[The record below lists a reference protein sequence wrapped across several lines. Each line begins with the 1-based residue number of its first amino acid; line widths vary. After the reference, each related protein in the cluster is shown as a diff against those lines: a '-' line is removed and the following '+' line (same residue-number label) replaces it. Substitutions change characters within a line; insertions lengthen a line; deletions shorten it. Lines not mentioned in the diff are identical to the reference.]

1 MHFSDTQ
8 YHILRATLTLMNS
21 LPIFPKSMS
30 DTTSQKN
37 FSRNALLVLLL
48 VAISVV
54 AIACDGDLDPP
65 PGGEVTVITTTYPL
79 TFLSEKIGGNR
90 ITVNQLTKP
99 GVEAHDFEPTPSD
112 VRAISDS
119 DLFIYNHPSFES
131 WALNAAAAASDADGD
146 DSPTVTVQ
154 TINLESAGEDHGG
167 QAVDDSTFDAHVG
180 HDHGGQAVDDSTF
193 DAHVWLNPLKAQKQA
208 DRILSALIDVD
219 PEGAQIYTRNAD
231 GLDVE
236 LQALDDLI
244 NKQISSCELDSVVV
258 SHLAFGHMAER
269 YGFEQIGL
277 AGLSPEFE
285 SGPAQI
291 AGVIKKINE
300 LGISHIMQEPIV
312 SNRLAE
318 TVAAET
324 GAELLSLHPL
334 EVRTS
339 EQASTG
345 LDYLDIM
352 KSNADALQTALR
364 CS

>member
-1 MHFSDTQ
+1 M
-8 YHILRATLTLMNS
+8 
-21 LPIFPKSMS
+21 
-30 DTTSQKN
+30 
-37 FSRNALLVLLL
+37 
-48 VAISVV
+48 
-54 AIACDGDLDPP
+54 
-65 PGGEVTVITTTYPL
+65 
-79 TFLSEKIGGNR
+79 
-90 ITVNQLTKP
+90 
-99 GVEAHDFEPTPSD
+99 
-112 VRAISDS
+112 
-119 DLFIYNHPSFES
+119 
-131 WALNAAAAASDADGD
+131 
-146 DSPTVTVQ
+146 Q
-154 TINLESAGEDHGG
+154 TINLESAGE
-167 QAVDDSTFDAHVG
+167 
-180 HDHGGQAVDDSTF
+180 DHGGQAVDDSTF

-208 DRILSALIDVD
+208 DRILSALIEVD

-231 GLDVE
+231 VLDVE

>member
-1 MHFSDTQ
+1 MPDTKSQ
-8 YHILRATLTLMNS
+8 QIL
-21 LPIFPKSMS
+21 P
-30 DTTSQKN
+30 
-37 FSRNALLVLLL
+37 RNAFWVLLL

-54 AIACDGDLDPP
+54 AVACDGDLDPP

-99 GVEAHDFEPTPSD
+99 GVEAHDFEPAPSD
-112 VRAISDS
+112 IRAISDS
-119 DLFIYNHPSFES
+119 ELFIYNHPSFES
-131 WALNAAAAASDADGD
+131 WALNAAYASSTDGD
-146 DSPTVTVQ
+146 SSPTVTVQ
-154 TINLESAGEDHGG
+154 TVILESVGEDH
-167 QAVDDSTFDAHVG
+167 V
-180 HDHGGQAVDDSTF
+180 

-208 DRILSALIDVD
+208 DRILSALIEVD

-244 NKQISSCELDSVVV
+244 NKQISSCKLDSVVV

-339 EQASTG
+339 EQASAE

>member
-1 MHFSDTQ
+1 M
-8 YHILRATLTLMNS
+8 
-21 LPIFPKSMS
+21 
-30 DTTSQKN
+30 
-37 FSRNALLVLLL
+37 
-48 VAISVV
+48 AISVV
-54 AIACDGDLDPP
+54 AVACDGDLDPP

-99 GVEAHDFEPTPSD
+99 GVEAHDFEPAPSD
-112 VRAISDS
+112 IRAISDS
-119 DLFIYNHPSFES
+119 ELFIYNHPSFES
-131 WALNAAAAASDADGD
+131 WALNAAYASSTDGD
-146 DSPTVTVQ
+146 NSPMVTVQ
-154 TINLESAGEDHGG
+154 TVILESVGEDHGE
-167 QAVDDSTFDAHVG
+167 DHV
-180 HDHGGQAVDDSTF
+180 

-208 DRILSALIDVD
+208 DRILSALIEVD

-339 EQASTG
+339 EQASAE

>member
-1 MHFSDTQ
+1 MPDTKSQ
-8 YHILRATLTLMNS
+8 QIL
-21 LPIFPKSMS
+21 P
-30 DTTSQKN
+30 
-37 FSRNALLVLLL
+37 RNAFWALLL

-54 AIACDGDLDPP
+54 AVACDGDLDPP

-99 GVEAHDFEPTPSD
+99 GVEAHDFEPAPSD
-112 VRAISDS
+112 IRAISDS
-119 DLFIYNHPSFES
+119 ELFIYNHPSFES
-131 WALNAAAAASDADGD
+131 WALNAAYASSTDGD
-146 DSPTVTVQ
+146 NSPTVTVQ
-154 TINLESAGEDHGG
+154 TVILESVGEDH
-167 QAVDDSTFDAHVG
+167 V
-180 HDHGGQAVDDSTF
+180 

-208 DRILSALIDVD
+208 DRILSALIEVD

-339 EQASTG
+339 EQASAE

>member
-1 MHFSDTQ
+1 MPDTKSQ
-8 YHILRATLTLMNS
+8 QIL
-21 LPIFPKSMS
+21 P
-30 DTTSQKN
+30 
-37 FSRNALLVLLL
+37 RNAFWALLL

-54 AIACDGDLDPP
+54 AVACDGDLDPP

-99 GVEAHDFEPTPSD
+99 GVEAHDFEPAPSD
-112 VRAISDS
+112 IRAISDS
-119 DLFIYNHPSFES
+119 ELFIYNHPSFES
-131 WALNAAAAASDADGD
+131 WALNAASASSTDGD
-146 DSPTVTVQ
+146 NSPTVTVQ
-154 TINLESAGEDHGG
+154 TVIHESVGEDHGE
-167 QAVDDSTFDAHVG
+167 DHV
-180 HDHGGQAVDDSTF
+180 

-208 DRILSALIDVD
+208 DRILSALIEVD

-339 EQASTG
+339 EQASAE

>member
-1 MHFSDTQ
+1 MPDTKSHQ
-8 YHILRATLTLMNS
+8 IL
-21 LPIFPKSMS
+21 P
-30 DTTSQKN
+30 
-37 FSRNALLVLLL
+37 RNAFWALLL

-54 AIACDGDLDPP
+54 AVACDGDLDPP

-99 GVEAHDFEPTPSD
+99 GVEAHDFEPAPSD
-112 VRAISDS
+112 IRAISDS
-119 DLFIYNHPSFES
+119 ELFIYNHPSFES
-131 WALNAAAAASDADGD
+131 WALNAAYASSTDGD
-146 DSPTVTVQ
+146 NSPMVTVQ
-154 TINLESAGEDHGG
+154 TVILESVGEDHGE
-167 QAVDDSTFDAHVG
+167 DHV
-180 HDHGGQAVDDSTF
+180 

-208 DRILSALIDVD
+208 DRILSALIEVD

-339 EQASTG
+339 EQASAE

>member
-1 MHFSDTQ
+1 MPDTKSQ
-8 YHILRATLTLMNS
+8 QIL
-21 LPIFPKSMS
+21 P
-30 DTTSQKN
+30 
-37 FSRNALLVLLL
+37 RNAFWALLL

-54 AIACDGDLDPP
+54 AVACDGDLDPP

-99 GVEAHDFEPTPSD
+99 GVEAHDFEPAPSD
-112 VRAISDS
+112 IRAISDS
-119 DLFIYNHPSFES
+119 ELFIYNHPSFES
-131 WALNAAAAASDADGD
+131 WALNAAYASSTDGD
-146 DSPTVTVQ
+146 NSPMVTVQ
-154 TINLESAGEDHGG
+154 TVILESVGEDHGE
-167 QAVDDSTFDAHVG
+167 DHV
-180 HDHGGQAVDDSTF
+180 

-208 DRILSALIDVD
+208 DRILSALIEVD

-339 EQASTG
+339 EQASAE

>member
-1 MHFSDTQ
+1 MPDTKSQ
-8 YHILRATLTLMNS
+8 QIL
-21 LPIFPKSMS
+21 P
-30 DTTSQKN
+30 
-37 FSRNALLVLLL
+37 RNAFWALLL

-54 AIACDGDLDPP
+54 AVACDGDLDPP

-99 GVEAHDFEPTPSD
+99 GVEAHDFEPAPSD
-112 VRAISDS
+112 IRAISDS
-119 DLFIYNHPSFES
+119 ELFIYNHPSFES
-131 WALNAAAAASDADGD
+131 WALNAAYASSTDGD
-146 DSPTVTVQ
+146 SSPTVTVQ
-154 TINLESAGEDHGG
+154 TVILESVGEDH
-167 QAVDDSTFDAHVG
+167 V
-180 HDHGGQAVDDSTF
+180 

-208 DRILSALIDVD
+208 DRILSALIEVD

-244 NKQISSCELDSVVV
+244 NKQISSCKLDSVVV

-339 EQASTG
+339 EQASAE

>member
-1 MHFSDTQ
+1 M
-8 YHILRATLTLMNS
+8 
-21 LPIFPKSMS
+21 
-30 DTTSQKN
+30 
-37 FSRNALLVLLL
+37 
-48 VAISVV
+48 AISVV
-54 AIACDGDLDPP
+54 AVACDGDLDPP

-99 GVEAHDFEPTPSD
+99 GVEAHDFEPAPSD
-112 VRAISDS
+112 IRAISDS
-119 DLFIYNHPSFES
+119 ELFIYNHPSFES
-131 WALNAAAAASDADGD
+131 WALNAAYASSTDGD
-146 DSPTVTVQ
+146 SSPTVTVQ
-154 TINLESAGEDHGG
+154 TVILESVGEDH
-167 QAVDDSTFDAHVG
+167 V
-180 HDHGGQAVDDSTF
+180 

-208 DRILSALIDVD
+208 DRILSALIEVD

-244 NKQISSCELDSVVV
+244 NKQISSCKLDSVVV

-339 EQASTG
+339 EQASAE

>member
-1 MHFSDTQ
+1 MPDTKSQ
-8 YHILRATLTLMNS
+8 QIL
-21 LPIFPKSMS
+21 P
-30 DTTSQKN
+30 
-37 FSRNALLVLLL
+37 RNAFWALLL

-54 AIACDGDLDPP
+54 AVACDGDLDPP

-99 GVEAHDFEPTPSD
+99 GVEAHDFEPAPSD
-112 VRAISDS
+112 IRAISDS
-119 DLFIYNHPSFES
+119 ELFIYNHPSFES
-131 WALNAAAAASDADGD
+131 WALNAAYASSTDGD
-146 DSPTVTVQ
+146 NSPMVTVQ
-154 TINLESAGEDHGG
+154 TVILESVGEDHGEDH
-167 QAVDDSTFDAHVG
+167 VDT
-180 HDHGGQAVDDSTF
+180 
-193 DAHVWLNPLKAQKQA
+193 HVWLNPLKAQKQA
-208 DRILSALIDVD
+208 DRILSALVEID

-339 EQASTG
+339 EQASAE

>member
-8 YHILRATLTLMNS
+8 YHILRATLTLINS

-99 GVEAHDFEPTPSD
+99 GVEAHDFEPAPSD

-167 QAVDDSTFDAHVG
+167 QAVDDSTFDAHV
-180 HDHGGQAVDDSTF
+180 
-193 DAHVWLNPLKAQKQA
+193 WLNPLKAQKQA
-208 DRILSALIDVD
+208 DRILSALIEVD

>member
-1 MHFSDTQ
+1 MPDTKSQ
-8 YHILRATLTLMNS
+8 QIL
-21 LPIFPKSMS
+21 P
-30 DTTSQKN
+30 
-37 FSRNALLVLLL
+37 RNAFWALLL

-54 AIACDGDLDPP
+54 AVACDGDLDPP

-99 GVEAHDFEPTPSD
+99 GVEAHDFEPAPSD
-112 VRAISDS
+112 IRAISDS
-119 DLFIYNHPSFES
+119 ELFIYNHPSFES
-131 WALNAAAAASDADGD
+131 WALNAAYASSTDGD
-146 DSPTVTVQ
+146 NSPTVTVQ
-154 TINLESAGEDHGG
+154 TVILESVGEDHGE
-167 QAVDDSTFDAHVG
+167 DHV
-180 HDHGGQAVDDSTF
+180 

-208 DRILSALIDVD
+208 DRILSALIEVD

-339 EQASTG
+339 EQASAE

>member
-1 MHFSDTQ
+1 MPDTKSQ
-8 YHILRATLTLMNS
+8 QIL
-21 LPIFPKSMS
+21 P
-30 DTTSQKN
+30 
-37 FSRNALLVLLL
+37 RNAFWALLL

-54 AIACDGDLDPP
+54 AVACDGDLDPP

-99 GVEAHDFEPTPSD
+99 GVEAHDFEPAPSD
-112 VRAISDS
+112 IRAISDS
-119 DLFIYNHPSFES
+119 ELFIYNHPSFES
-131 WALNAAAAASDADGD
+131 WALNAAYASSTDGD
-146 DSPTVTVQ
+146 NSPTVTVQ
-154 TINLESAGEDHGG
+154 TVILESVGEDHGEDH
-167 QAVDDSTFDAHVG
+167 VDT
-180 HDHGGQAVDDSTF
+180 
-193 DAHVWLNPLKAQKQA
+193 HVWLNPLKAQKQA
-208 DRILSALIDVD
+208 DRILSALVEID

-339 EQASTG
+339 EQASAE

>member
-1 MHFSDTQ
+1 MPDTKSQ
-8 YHILRATLTLMNS
+8 QIL
-21 LPIFPKSMS
+21 P
-30 DTTSQKN
+30 
-37 FSRNALLVLLL
+37 RNAFWALLL

-54 AIACDGDLDPP
+54 AVACDGDLDPP

-99 GVEAHDFEPTPSD
+99 GVEAHDFEPAPSD
-112 VRAISDS
+112 IRAISDS
-119 DLFIYNHPSFES
+119 ELFIYNHPSFES
-131 WALNAAAAASDADGD
+131 WALNAAAASSTDGD
-146 DSPTVTVQ
+146 NSPTVTVQ
-154 TINLESAGEDHGG
+154 TVILESVGEDHGE
-167 QAVDDSTFDAHVG
+167 DHV
-180 HDHGGQAVDDSTF
+180 

-208 DRILSALIDVD
+208 DRILSALIEVD

-339 EQASTG
+339 EQASAE

>member
-1 MHFSDTQ
+1 MPDTKSQ
-8 YHILRATLTLMNS
+8 QIL
-21 LPIFPKSMS
+21 P
-30 DTTSQKN
+30 
-37 FSRNALLVLLL
+37 RNAFWALLL

-54 AIACDGDLDPP
+54 AVACDGDLDPP

-99 GVEAHDFEPTPSD
+99 GVEAHDFEPAPSD
-112 VRAISDS
+112 IRAISDS
-119 DLFIYNHPSFES
+119 ELFIYNHPSFES
-131 WALNAAAAASDADGD
+131 WALNAAYASSTDGD
-146 DSPTVTVQ
+146 SSPTVTVQ
-154 TINLESAGEDHGG
+154 TVILESVGEDH
-167 QAVDDSTFDAHVG
+167 V
-180 HDHGGQAVDDSTF
+180 

-208 DRILSALIDVD
+208 DRILSALIEVD

-339 EQASTG
+339 EQASAE

>member
-1 MHFSDTQ
+1 
-8 YHILRATLTLMNS
+8 
-21 LPIFPKSMS
+21 MS

-99 GVEAHDFEPTPSD
+99 GVEAHDFEPAPSD

-167 QAVDDSTFDAHVG
+167 QAVDDSTFDAHV
-180 HDHGGQAVDDSTF
+180 
-193 DAHVWLNPLKAQKQA
+193 WLNPLKAQKQA
-208 DRILSALIDVD
+208 DRILSALIEVD

-291 AGVIKKINE
+291 AGVIKKIKD

>member
-1 MHFSDTQ
+1 
-8 YHILRATLTLMNS
+8 
-21 LPIFPKSMS
+21 
-30 DTTSQKN
+30 
-37 FSRNALLVLLL
+37 
-48 VAISVV
+48 
-54 AIACDGDLDPP
+54 
-65 PGGEVTVITTTYPL
+65 
-79 TFLSEKIGGNR
+79 
-90 ITVNQLTKP
+90 
-99 GVEAHDFEPTPSD
+99 
-112 VRAISDS
+112 
-119 DLFIYNHPSFES
+119 
-131 WALNAAAAASDADGD
+131 LNAAAASSTDGD
-146 DSPTVTVQ
+146 NSPTVTVQ
-154 TINLESAGEDHGG
+154 TVILESVGEDHGEDH
-167 QAVDDSTFDAHVG
+167 VDT
-180 HDHGGQAVDDSTF
+180 
-193 DAHVWLNPLKAQKQA
+193 HVWLNPLKAQKQA
-208 DRILSALIDVD
+208 DRILSALVEID

-244 NKQISSCELDSVVV
+244 NNQISNCELNSVVV

-339 EQASTG
+339 EQASAE

-364 CS
+364 CN

>member
-1 MHFSDTQ
+1 
-8 YHILRATLTLMNS
+8 
-21 LPIFPKSMS
+21 MS

-99 GVEAHDFEPTPSD
+99 GVEAHDFEPAPSD

-167 QAVDDSTFDAHVG
+167 QAVDDSTFDAHV
-180 HDHGGQAVDDSTF
+180 
-193 DAHVWLNPLKAQKQA
+193 WLNPLKAQKQA
-208 DRILSALIDVD
+208 DRILSALIEVD